1 MFSKGVSSVDQDVDF
16 TEQDQQQ
23 LRAYDAFSLLART
36 KKSWQ
41 RLGHLVELAADHTIT
56 DRDSAK
62 ITSASSG
69 RSIADVG
76 TDHGLLAM
84 SFALSRRYDRVLGVD
99 VSEQALH
106 NGALS
111 LLETEKEIYEQL
123 SGGSNGEEE
132 TRLPISFRVSD
143 GFASIEP
150 GEADTVCIAGMG
162 VHTMIKILSMP
173 SDSSDII
180 HLDRIQCQ
188 QLLLQPTNSRPSH
201 LILLYDHLQ
210 KSGWRLVDERI
221 EELSKR
227 WYVSTCFQR
236 IGRDGKENVDPNI
249 NTPTPIELPTS
260 KLVHLEE
267 GNPMFPAFQK
277 YVAHHCRWIEMDAE
291 ARGTLK
297 EADERWLKAFQYVA
311 RDYCR

>member
-1 MFSKGVSSVDQDVDF
+1 MRCDHHAP
-16 TEQDQQQ
+16 T
-23 LRAYDAFSLLART
+23 
-36 KKSWQ
+36 
-41 RLGHLVELAADHTIT
+41 LGHLVELAADHTNT
-56 DRDSAK
+56 DRDSEG
-62 ITSASSG
+62 TRASTA

-84 SFALSRRYDRVLGVD
+84 SFALSGRYDRVLGVD
-99 VSEQALH
+99 VSEQALY

-111 LLETEKEIYEQL
+111 LLETAQEIYEQQL
-123 SGGSNGEEE
+123 DDDSNGDGTEGEE
-132 TRLPISFRVSD
+132 TRIPITFRVSD
-143 GFASIEP
+143 GLDNIDP

-162 VHTMIKILSMP
+162 VNTMIKILSMP
-173 SDSSDII
+173 SDTADIT

-236 IGRDGKENVDPNI
+236 KSKDEEDNVDPNI
-249 NTPTPIELPTS
+249 NTHTPMELPTS
-260 KLVHLEE
+260 KLIQLKDD
-267 GNPMFPAFQK
+267 NPMFSPFQK
-277 YVAHHCRWIEMDAE
+277 YVAHHCQWIEMDAG
-291 ARGTLK
+291 ARGALK
-297 EADERWLKAFQYVA
+297 EADERWLKAFQQLP
-311 RDYCR
+311 RD